1 MKNFMRAPWRGH
13 SCLPPRHSCRGFS
26 LCLLCGTDDRFSSS
40 VGSAVLT
47 ALCLLLLTSACSRHR
62 HPQPAVSEVQLADGQ
77 PQDRILRGVYDGKG
91 LWRWTAPSFAFALDP
106 PPAATATYL
115 ELDFTVPQEL
125 MEKNSNVTLV
135 SKVNGVEVDRR
146 NYQKADR
153 CLLSVKVP
161 PEALK
166 KVPAKVEFAVD
177 RSAADP
183 DKGRTVGLIVVSVG
197 LKPYEETAEFRDA
210 QLVES
215 RKAYEN
221 VLKQRDLQIPVEK
234 QRELMKLFHSLPIW
248 DSLWFQNVRIIKNP
262 LDLWMLQQIAYE
274 IQPAYVIETGTWYG
288 GSALWWAQTLHGM
301 GLENARV
308 LTVDIQD
315 LTRKGASANPLWKRY
330 VEFSLG
336 SSTDPAIVAKYAERV
351 KNSKTIVNLD
361 SDHSMHHVLN
371 ELRAY
376 APMVSPGSYI
386 AVEDTHLDG
395 VPTHPEQG
403 PGPMAAVLQFLA
415 ENHDFE
421 QDFSREAMVM
431 TSYPGGWLRR
441 KK

>member
-1 MKNFMRAPWRGH
+1 MAPI
-13 SCLPPRHSCRGFS
+13 
-26 LCLLCGTDDRFSSS
+26 
-40 VGSAVLT
+40 AT
-47 ALCLLLLTSACSRHR
+47 AFCLLLAGGACNRHR
-62 HPQPAVSEVQLADGQ
+62 TPQSPVSEVVLADGQ
-77 PQDRILRGVYDGKG
+77 HKDRILRGVYEGNG
-91 LWRWTAPSFAFALDP
+91 LWRWAAPSFAFSLDP
-106 PPAATATYL
+106 PPDGKPAFL

-125 MEKNSNVTLV
+125 MEKAPNVTLV
-135 SKVNGVEVDRR
+135 SKINGVEVARR

-153 CLLSVKVP
+153 YLLASKVP

-166 KVPAKVEFAVD
+166 RVPAEVEFAVD

-183 DKGRTVGLIVVSVG
+183 DKGRPVGLIVVSVG
-197 LKPYEETAEFRDA
+197 LKEYEQTAEFRDA
-210 QLVES
+210 QLAQS
-215 RKAYEN
+215 RQAYDN
-221 VLKQRDLQIPVEK
+221 VLKQRDLQVPIEK
-234 QRELMKLFHSLPIW
+234 QRELMKVFHSLPIW

-274 IQPAYVIETGTWYG
+274 IRPDFVIETGTWYG
-288 GSALWWAQTLHGM
+288 GSALYWAHTLNGM
-301 GLENARV
+301 GLENSRV

-315 LTRKGASANPLWKRY
+315 LTGKGASSNPLWKKY

-336 SSTDPAIVAKYAERV
+336 SSTDPAIVAKFAERV
-351 KNSKTIVNLD
+351 KNARTLINLD

-403 PGPMAAVLQFLA
+403 PGPMAAVLQFLS